1 MIRTNIQERTNE
13 KYEVQWYN
21 AQGDNSHVTQCD
33 TAQELAAVLARACWG
48 SIKFK
53 NNPTI
58 YYYGEPFC
66 KSEWQA
72 ADEET
77 SDTAPFPIVH
87 TIG

>member
-21 AQGDNSHVTQCD
+21 VQGDNSHVTQCD

-48 SIKFK
+48 SIRFK

-66 KSEWQA
+66 KSGWQA

-77 SDTAPFPIVH
+77 SDAAPF
-87 TIG
+87 TILYNIG